1 MWVDYAHMLRAT
13 MIRMLRMPVMMDVF
27 RISTRRRHFLRR
39 RGISRGW
46 ISGTSAFSTFVCVHR
61 GDLVVTAS
69 GTRISVS
76 VSASGNA
83 NASLLMTDCDSE
95 DLCDRTE

>member
-1 MWVDYAHMLRAT
+1 VGYAHMLRAT
-13 MIRMLRMPVMMDVF
+13 MSRMRRMPVMMNVL
-27 RISTRRRHFLRR
+27 RISTCRRHFLRR

-46 ISGTSAFSTFVCVHR
+46 ISKTSVYSAFVCVHR

-76 VSASGNA
+76 VPARGNA
-83 NASLLMTDCDSE
+83 NASLLMTDCDRE
-95 DLCDRTE
+95 DLCDRNEW

>member
-1 MWVDYAHMLRAT
+1 MNNYSQMLKAT
-13 MIRMLRMPVMMDVF
+13 MSNTQSIPVMMDVL
-27 RISTRRRHFLRR
+27 RISTCRRHFLRR

-46 ISGTSAFSTFVCVHR
+46 ISGISVLSAFVCVHR

-95 DLCDRTE
+95 DRCDRTE

>member
-1 MWVDYAHMLRAT
+1 VH
-13 MIRMLRMPVMMDVF
+13 
-27 RISTRRRHFLRR
+27 
-39 RGISRGW
+39 
-46 ISGTSAFSTFVCVHR
+46 SAFVCVHR

-69 GTRISVS
+69 GTRMSVS

-95 DLCDRTE
+95 DLCDRTEW